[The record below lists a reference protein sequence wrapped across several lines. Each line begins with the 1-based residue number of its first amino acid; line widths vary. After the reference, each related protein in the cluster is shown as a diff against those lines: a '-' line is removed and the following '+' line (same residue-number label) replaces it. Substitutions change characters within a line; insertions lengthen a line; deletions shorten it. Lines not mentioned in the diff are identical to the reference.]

1 MQITEEIRESVLILV
16 IEEKRLDAGKAPVLR
31 EEISKW
37 IKEGHKQIVLDI
49 STADFMDSSALS
61 VLISSLKTLGPQGK
75 MAIAGAHGP
84 VERLFALTRMDRV
97 FSLNATIDDAVAKLV
112 G

>member
-1 MQITEEIRESVLILV
+1 MQITEEIRESVLILT
-16 IEEKRLDAGKAPVLR
+16 IDEKRLDAARAPALR
-31 EEISKW
+31 EAISGR
-37 IKEGHKQIVLDI
+37 IKDGHRQIVVDI
-49 STADFMDSSALS
+49 AAADFMDSSALS
-61 VLISSLKTLGPQGK
+61 ALISSLKLLGAQGK

-97 FSLNATIDDAVAKLV
+97 FSLNATTGDAIAKLL